1 MTDPDDHR
9 LSNPDARVMR
19 ELLLVMFSDM
29 HDIRGAVNHARRS
42 CERGIQLERRAGRV
56 NQETPMLDLLA
67 VIECATTRAIELVGL
82 GLDEGILLMRE
93 YGAEILAAD
102 LAPPPDRG

>member
-29 HDIRGAVNHARRS
+29 HDVRGAVNHARRS

-82 GLDEGILLMRE
+82 GILLMRE

>member
-1 MTDPDDHR
+1 MTHPDDHR
-9 LSNPDARVMR
+9 ISNPDARVLR
-19 ELLLVMFSDM
+19 ELLLVVFSDM
-29 HDIRGAVNHARRS
+29 HDIRGAVSHAWRS

-56 NQETPMLDLLA
+56 NPETPMLDLLA
-67 VIECATTRAIELVGL
+67 VIECATTRAIELVDL

-93 YGAEILAAD
+93 YGAQILAED